1 MFFISLKSAAG
12 LIINQFGKHFIME
25 KYNFVNLFLF
35 RILQNPYIYI
45 DSLLKLINLKIGRLP
60 YFFKGD
66 NVDFMFSKEKRV

>member
-1 MFFISLKSAAG
+1 
-12 LIINQFGKHFIME
+12 ME

-66 NVDFMFSKEKRV
+66 NVDFMLFKEKRV